1 MKKNILFVM
10 LVLTSLI
17 TSAQNCFWTKKAGA
31 TSSDQSHAITTDASG
46 NVFVT
51 GDYIGSIT
59 FGSTT
64 LTDGGSGG
72 YFVVKYSA
80 SGIVQWAQNINGYG
94 TGLTTDNAGN
104 LFVTGNY
111 TGTKA
116 FGSTNLTALGSSDAF
131 IVKYAPA
138 GVVLWAKSAGGVSND
153 DSGTSLAFD
162 GTSSV
167 YLTGYYRSD
176 SILFGTFSLDNIGIN
191 NPDMF
196 VAKYNASTG
205 TFVWAKRAGGNR
217 FDYGNGIVSDVNKNA
232 YVSGSFSSDSIKFGS
247 TATLISGAAGATNMF
262 IAKFDSTGTV
272 VWSKKVESLW
282 GDLIAYEIKTDGSNL
297 YTSGEF
303 QGVSVKFGSDS
314 LINHSSGSTDM
325 FVAKYDFSGNAI
337 WGRSAGGTNYD
348 YSKNLSVDASGNVY
362 TLGTFTSTS
371 FLFGTD
377 TTLINTSGSAQADI
391 FLAKYN
397 SSGNFQWTQKVGGL
411 GADWAR
417 GIAVGLGADVYF
429 TGDFD
434 SAPLLFGTTSLTTT
448 GMRDVFVADIFQF
461 ASGISSSVN
470 VSCFGAND
478 GSAISFAT
486 GGHLPYSYSWNSTP
500 IQTTSTA
507 DSLFAG
513 TYNVTITEGYGC
525 TQVSSVTLSEPPAD
539 LANICLVT
547 VDSLSQYNVIIWDK
561 TSFTTVDSFIIY
573 REITTGVYSP
583 IGSVSFDS
591 LSQFVDTTRYM
602 YFPNTGDPNNGTYR
616 YKIEALSTCGNTG
629 PISPYHNTIYI
640 LNTAGTFTW
649 PQLYEIEGGA
659 NPVSSY
665 VLMRDDSTNGN
676 WNAVASVA
684 GTQQIVNDPL
694 YSTYQ
699 STASWRVE
707 TIWSISC
714 TPTRSSFST
723 SYSNICTNVTTS
735 VEENLSSD
743 FVNIYPNPYLSS
755 TNISYSLK
763 NTSNVNIEVFN
774 TIGQKIET
782 IVSGNQQAGDY
793 KYSFNSKEKGYDAGI
808 YFVKITVNGKSIMKK
823 IVEIK

>member
-1 MKKNILFVM
+1 MKKHILIII
-10 LVLTSLI
+10 LAI
-17 TSAQNCFWTKKAGA
+17 TSITTNAQNCFWAKKAGA
-31 TSSDQSHAITTDASG
+31 TNSDQSHAITTDVNG

-51 GDYIGSIT
+51 GDFIGSIT

-72 YFVVKYSA
+72 YFIVKYSP

-94 TGLTTDNAGN
+94 TSLATDNVGN
-104 LFVTGNY
+104 LYVTGNY
-111 TGTKA
+111 VGTKT
-116 FGSTNLTALGSSDAF
+116 FGSTTLISLGSSDVF
-131 IVKYAPA
+131 IEKIDPS
-138 GVVLWAKSAGGVSND
+138 GVVLWAKSAGGASND
-153 DSGTSLAFD
+153 DSGTAITFD
-162 GTSSV
+162 GGANI
-167 YLTGYYRSD
+167 YLTGNYRSD
-176 SILFGTFSLDNIGIN
+176 SIKFGTFSLNNIGTN
-191 NPDMF
+191 NTDLF
-196 VAKYNASTG
+196 IAKYTASTG
-205 TFVWAKRAGGNR
+205 TFIWAKRAGGNR
-217 FDYGNGIVSDVNKNA
+217 YDYGNGIVSDANKNA
-232 YVSGSFSSDSIKFGS
+232 YVSGSFSSDSIKFGTS
-247 TATLISGAAGATNMF
+247 PTLISSASGATNMF
-262 IAKFDSTGTV
+262 IAKYDSTGTV
-272 VWSKKVESLW
+272 VWSKKIECLW
-282 GDLIAYEIKTDGSNL
+282 GDLIAYEIKTDGTNL

-314 LINHSSGSTDM
+314 LINNSSGSTDM
-325 FVAKYDFSGNAI
+325 FVAKYDFNGNAI
-337 WGRSAGGTNYD
+337 WGRSAGGANYD
-348 YSKNLSVDASGNVY
+348 YSKNLSVDAAGNVY
-362 TLGTFTSTS
+362 TLGTFTSAT

-377 TTLINTSGSAQADI
+377 TSINNTSASAQADI

-397 SSGNFQWTQKVGGL
+397 TNGNFLWTQKIGGL

-417 GIAVGLGADVYF
+417 GIAVGLAADVYF

-434 SAPLLFGTTSLTTT
+434 SAPLLFGTTSLTTS
-448 GMRDVFVADIFQF
+448 GMKDIFVADIFQF
-461 ASGISSSVN
+461 SSGISSSVN

-500 IQTTSTA
+500 TQTTSA
-507 DSLFAG
+507 ASNLVAG

-525 TQVSSVTLSEPPAD
+525 AQVSSVTLTEPPAD
-539 LANICLVT
+539 MATICMVT

-573 REITTGVYSP
+573 REITTGNYSP

-602 YFPNTGDPNNGTYR
+602 YFPNTGNPNNGTYR
-616 YKIEALSTCGNTG
+616 YKIEALSTCGTTG

-640 LNTAGTFTW
+640 LNTSGTFTW
-649 PQLYEIEGGA
+649 PQLYGIEGGA
-659 NPVSSY
+659 NPVSNY

-684 GTQQIVNDPL
+684 GTQQIINDPL

-699 STASWRVE
+699 NTASWRVE
-707 TIWSISC
+707 TIWNISC
-714 TPTRSSFST
+714 TPTRSYSS

-735 VEENLSSD
+735 MQENLTSD
-743 FVNIYPNPYLSS
+743 FVNIYPNPYLSE
-755 TNISYSLK
+755 TNITYTLK
-763 NTSNVNIEVFN
+763 NTATINLEVFN

-782 IVSGNQQAGDY
+782 LANGSQQAGNY
-793 KYSFNSKEKGYDAGI
+793 KYNFNAKEKGYDAGV

-823 IVEIK
+823 IIEVK